1 MDLKQVLA
9 EGVNLRAYQTEGV
22 EWMTALF
29 EGDPS
34 SGCILADEM
43 GLGKTLQTIT
53 LLLSALHA
61 NLVNLNSKFL
71 IVVPLSLLRNWVDEF
86 EKFAS
91 KDVDVRVVAYAGT
104 KDERAVMREQI
115 EDGKVDFNV
124 LLTTYEGV
132 CSDFE
137 FVQTFEWSMLVV
149 DEAHRLKNPNSLLH
163 KTLKTLNP
171 SPLKPRFKRI
181 KSAAAASEAAATF
194 KILLTGTPVQNN
206 LSELEA
212 LLSFA
217 VPDKFTTDGELQRV
231 YGSGH
236 DDAEKRKLMK
246 ALNELVK
253 PYILR
258 RDKETVLTLPPMK
271 ETVLYTPMTPVQKSL
286 YKSILTKDM
295 SPFETGRRAGLM
307 NILMQLRKCGN
318 HPYLFDGIEPEPF
331 QAGDHLFEASGK
343 LMVLDGLLKYFHSH
357 GHRVLIFSQM
367 TAMLDILQ
375 DYLSYRSYTHLRL
388 DGSIRGQDR
397 YDAVKKFTDT
407 DADDEESAF
416 VFLLSTRAGG
426 VGLNLTAANIVIFM
440 DSDFNPMMDMQ
451 AAARAHR
458 IGQTKPVE
466 VIRLLT
472 QGSVEEVIYRRASA
486 KKVLSQ
492 QVLDRAEPS
501 ASSNPDTTANSTA
514 GSDLVSILRFG
525 LSKLVADDA
534 DADASAN
541 AAAFSLVKGFTA
553 SMDSMNDASM
563 DVDCV
568 ADETPINEDASIYL
582 YEGVDF
588 KKDQDALMKLKT
600 QVLGTQAV
608 SKAAIL
614 GARKVEM
621 AKRAE
626 EAREKREA
634 RLQDKWDKM
643 GYASHVIP
651 SETAAAYDD
660 EVSSPEGD
668 DDEDDSLESSARN
681 EEIEWFSLKTGS
693 VTDPAVGASETG
705 IIVHIVDDSGRW
717 PNRGVFGALNF
728 LDPEISIYYIASF
741 EAGNLKLGSAHLLP
755 NSIST
760 RSGGKARVCL
770 IVAQKRGKDNP
781 LGEIRL
787 PDLESGLQ
795 SLGRK
800 AKELKAS
807 VHLPRFGQDTPGFDW
822 YQTER
827 IIRKCLPSR
836 CVKTILYYFRRARGD
851 TKTASRATS
860 HMQSLHHTSPHQPV
874 TKSVNAVPH
883 IPMKRAYTHGSSSK
897 SFMKAPDQTVAPS
910 ALLKKSVSS
919 VSNSSVEDMKVAKSA
934 DPPAVHGTPVLPN
947 KIDASCS
954 SDAKLDAV
962 LQAGKDVIFMF
973 CVKDAADQKR
983 VSEKAASLGGVVI
996 GHWDRKHVTRVVV
1009 QDENAKDDLME
1020 GSKSR
1025 TAVSTVSEYIRM

>member
-1 MDLKQVLA
+1 MDLKEVLA
-9 EGVNLRAYQTEGV
+9 EGVNLRAYQSEGV
-22 EWMTALF
+22 EWMAALF

-53 LLLSALHA
+53 LLLSVLHA
-61 NLVNLNSKFL
+61 NLINPNSKFL

-104 KDERAVMREQI
+104 KDERALLREQI

-137 FVQTFEWSMLVV
+137 FIQTFEWSMLVV
-149 DEAHRLKNPNSLLH
+149 DEAHRLKNPNSMLH

-181 KSAAAASEAAATF
+181 KSAAAATPSEAATF

-217 VPDKFTTDGELQRV
+217 VPDKFTTDGELQRL
-231 YGSGH
+231 YGSGN
-236 DDAEKRKLMK
+236 DDGEKRKLMK

-295 SPFETGRRAGLM
+295 SPFESGRRAGLM

-397 YDAVKKFTDT
+397 YDAVRKFTDH
-407 DADDEESAF
+407 DGDEEESAF

-501 ASSNPDTTANSTA
+501 ASSNTDATAASTA
-514 GSDLVSILRFG
+514 AGNDLVSILRFG
-525 LSKLVADDA
+525 LSKLVGDDT
-534 DADASAN
+534 DTDASASS
-541 AAAFSLVKGFTA
+541 AAFSLVKTFTA
-553 SMDSMNDASM
+553 SMDSLSDVSM
-563 DVDCV
+563 DIDGVD
-568 ADETPINEDASIYL
+568 DIPINEDASIYL

-588 KKDQDALMKLKT
+588 KKDQDALTKLKS
-600 QVLGTQAV
+600 QVLGTQAA
-608 SKAAIL
+608 SKAAVL
-614 GARKVEM
+614 GARKAET

-634 RLQDKWDKM
+634 RMQEKWNKL
-643 GYASHVIP
+643 GYISRVIS
-651 SETAAAYDD
+651 SEAAAVDD
-660 EVSSPEGD
+660 DGDSSPDED
-668 DDEDDSLESSARN
+668 DDVEDDSLESSARN

-693 VTDPAVGASETG
+693 VTDPAISASETG

-741 EAGNLKLGSAHLLP
+741 EAGNLKLGTAHLLP

-770 IVAQKRGKDNP
+770 IVAQKRGKDNS

-787 PDLESGLQ
+787 PDLEAGLQ
-795 SLGRK
+795 SLGRE
-800 AKELKAS
+800 AKKLKAS

-836 CVKTILYYFRRARGD
+836 CVKTILYYFRRGRGD
-851 TKTASRATS
+851 TNAAVRGGPS
-860 HMQSLHHTSPHQPV
+860 HVKSPHQPIS
-874 TKSVNAVPH
+874 KPINAVPQ
-883 IPMKRAYTHGSSSK
+883 IPMKRANTQGSSSQRFLK
-897 SFMKAPDQTVAPS
+897 TPDQTVAPPG
-910 ALLKKSVSS
+910 LLKRSFSS
-919 VSNSSVEDMKVAKSA
+919 VSNSSVEDMKVSKSTN
-934 DPPAVHGTPVLPN
+934 PPASVQIAPLSPN
-947 KIDASCS
+947 EKDPSCNIDT
-954 SDAKLDAV
+954 KLDEV
-962 LQAGKDVIFMF
+962 LQSGKDVVFMF
-973 CVKDAADQKR
+973 CVKDVADQKR
-983 VSEKAASLGGVVI
+983 VAEKAESLGGVVI
-996 GHWDRKHVTRVVV
+996 GHWDRQRVTRVVV
-1009 QDENAKDDLME
+1009 QDENAKEDLME

-1025 TAVSTVSEYIRM
+1025 TAVSTVAEYLRM

>member
-1 MDLKQVLA
+1 MDLKEVLA
-9 EGVNLRAYQTEGV
+9 EGVNLRAYQSEGV
-22 EWMTALF
+22 EWMAALF

-53 LLLSALHA
+53 LLLSVLHA
-61 NLVNLNSKFL
+61 NLINPNSKFL

-104 KDERAVMREQI
+104 KDERALLREQI

-137 FVQTFEWSMLVV
+137 FIQTFEWSMLVV
-149 DEAHRLKNPNSLLH
+149 DEAHRLKNPNSMLH

-181 KSAAAASEAAATF
+181 KSAAAATPSEAATF

-217 VPDKFTTDGELQRV
+217 VPDKFTTDGELQRL
-231 YGSGH
+231 YGSGN
-236 DDAEKRKLMK
+236 DDGEKRKLMK

-295 SPFETGRRAGLM
+295 SPFESGRRAGLM

-397 YDAVKKFTDT
+397 YDAVRKFTDHNG
-407 DADDEESAF
+407 DEEESAF

-501 ASSNPDTTANSTA
+501 ASSNTDATAASTAA

-525 LSKLVADDA
+525 LSKLVGDDT
-534 DADASAN
+534 DTDASASS
-541 AAAFSLVKGFTA
+541 AAFSLVKTFTA
-553 SMDSMNDASM
+553 SMDSLSDASM
-563 DVDCV
+563 DIDGVD
-568 ADETPINEDASIYL
+568 DIPINEDASIYL

-588 KKDQDALMKLKT
+588 KKDQDALTKLKS
-600 QVLGTQAV
+600 QVLGTQAA
-608 SKAAIL
+608 SKAAVL
-614 GARKVEM
+614 GARKAET

-634 RLQDKWDKM
+634 RMQDKWDKL
-643 GYASHVIP
+643 GYISRVIS
-651 SETAAAYDD
+651 SEAAVVDD
-660 EVSSPEGD
+660 DGDSSP
-668 DDEDDSLESSARN
+668 DEDDDVEEDSLETSARN

-693 VTDPAVGASETG
+693 VTDPAISASETG

-741 EAGNLKLGSAHLLP
+741 EAGNLKLGTAHLLP

-770 IVAQKRGKDNP
+770 IVAQKRGKDNS

-795 SLGRK
+795 SLGRE
-800 AKELKAS
+800 AKKLKAS

-836 CVKTILYYFRRARGD
+836 CVKTILYYFRRGRGD
-851 TKTASRATS
+851 TNAAARGPS
-860 HMQSLHHTSPHQPV
+860 HVKSPHQPIS
-874 TKSVNAVPH
+874 KPVNTVSQ
-883 IPMKRAYTHGSSSK
+883 IPMKRANTQGSSSQRFLK
-897 SFMKAPDQTVAPS
+897 TPDQAVAPPG
-910 ALLKKSVSS
+910 LLKRSVSS
-919 VSNSSVEDMKVAKSA
+919 VSNSSVEDMKVSKSTN
-934 DPPAVHGTPVLPN
+934 PPASVQITPLSPN
-947 KIDASCS
+947 EKDTSCNIDT
-954 SDAKLDAV
+954 KLDEV
-962 LQAGKDVIFMF
+962 LQSGKDVVFMF
-973 CVKDAADQKR
+973 CVKDVADQKR
-983 VSEKAASLGGVVI
+983 VAEKAEALGGVVI
-996 GHWDRKHVTRVVV
+996 GHWDRQRVTRVVV
-1009 QDENAKDDLME
+1009 QDDNAKEDLME

-1025 TAVSTVSEYIRM
+1025 TAVSTVAEYLGK